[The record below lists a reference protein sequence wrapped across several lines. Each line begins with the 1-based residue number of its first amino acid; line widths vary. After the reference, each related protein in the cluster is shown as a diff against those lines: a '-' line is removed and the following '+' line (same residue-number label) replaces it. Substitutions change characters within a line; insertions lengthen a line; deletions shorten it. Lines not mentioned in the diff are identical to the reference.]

1 MYLQIAKS
9 GSKYWRMNYRF
20 AGKDKTLALG
30 VYPDVSLA
38 AARKKR
44 DDAREKLAAGMDPGE
59 AKRSE
64 KRAVRL
70 AAANSF

>member
-1 MYLQIAKS
+1 LRLS
-9 GSKYWRMNYRF
+9 GQRIRRHNPGPLEGEKPRE
-20 AGKDKTLALG
+20 AQ
-30 VYPDVSLA
+30 YPDVSLA